1 MPTCSGVATRFL
13 TVVRRASTIDYPN
26 MMKKLL
32 TFVFAALFS
41 ASVLAQEAPDALIQQ
56 VTEEVL
62 DIIRK
67 DKDIQNG
74 NTHKVIDL
82 VDKKVLPHFNFPHM
96 TALALGKDWRK
107 ASPQQQQQLT
117 AEFKTLLVRTY
128 SNALTSYKNQKI
140 VYKPFKMNA
149 GDVDVLVRTEV
160 QQPGNKPVQL
170 DYSLEKL
177 DATWKVYD
185 VVVAG
190 ISLVTNYRDQFA
202 QEVRNG
208 GVDGLIASIAAKN
221 KSLETA
227 PKK

>member
-1 MPTCSGVATRFL
+1 
-13 TVVRRASTIDYPN
+13 
-26 MMKKLL
+26 MKKLIAL
-32 TFVFAALFS
+32 VFATLL
-41 ASVLAQEAPDALIQQ
+41 ASVVQAQEAPDVLVKQ

-74 NTHKVIDL
+74 SAKKVIEL
-82 VDKKVLPHFNFPHM
+82 VDAKVIPHFNFKHM
-96 TALALGKDWRK
+96 TALAVGKDWRK
-107 ASPQQQQQLT
+107 ASPQQQEQL
-117 AEFKTLLVRTY
+117 AVEFKTLLVRTY
-128 SNALTSYKNQKI
+128 SNALTGYKNQKV

-177 DATWKVYD
+177 DAGWKVYD
-185 VVVAG
+185 VSVAG
-190 ISLVTNYRDQFA
+190 ISLVTNYREQFG

-208 GVDGLIASIAAKN
+208 GIDGLIKAIATKN
-221 KSLETA
+221 KSLEGNLA
-227 PKK
+227 KADGK

>member
-1 MPTCSGVATRFL
+1 
-13 TVVRRASTIDYPN
+13 
-26 MMKKLL
+26 MKKLIAL
-32 TFVFAALFS
+32 VFATLLAS
-41 ASVLAQEAPDALIQQ
+41 AVQAQEAPDVLVKK

-74 NTHKVIDL
+74 DTHKVIEL
-82 VDKKVLPHFNFPHM
+82 VDKKVLPNFNFTHM
-96 TALALGKDWRK
+96 TALALGKEWRK

-128 SNALTSYKNQKI
+128 SNALTGYKNQKV
-140 VYKPFKMNA
+140 VYKPIKMA
-149 GDVDVLVRTEV
+149 PTDTDVLVRTEV
-160 QQPGNKPVQL
+160 HQPGNKPVQL

-177 DATWKVYD
+177 DANWKVYD

-190 ISLVTNYRDQFA
+190 ISLVTNYRDQFG

-208 GVDGLIASIAAKN
+208 GIDGLIASIAAKN
-221 KSLETA
+221 KSLEA
-227 PKK
+227 NSKK